1 MIDLSQDIHSLSDF
15 KRKTTEF
22 LARMKKSGHPVVL
35 TINGKAELV
44 VQDAA
49 SYQRLLAL
57 AERAEMMEC
66 LRASRGDIDEALQW
80 ITQRSRAAAVRWHQQ
95 LLQAVRSL
103 EDNPERC
110 GLAPESAWYPG

>member
-22 LARMKKSGHPVVL
+22 LSRMRKSGHPVVL

-49 SYQRLLAL
+49 SYQRLLEL
-57 AERAEMMEC
+57 AERAEMLEF
-66 LRASRGDIDEALQW
+66 LRGSREDLEAGRSEPAFEAL
-80 ITQRSRAAAVRWHQQ
+80 
-95 LLQAVRSL
+95 
-103 EDNPERC
+103 ER
-110 GLAPESAWYPG
+110 LAKKHKLNRKGK